1 MIPIPNI
8 FEAIFWSVF
17 IINLSKNTE
26 KESLRLRV
34 KLRLRLSVRR
44 AKPNFWQ

>member
-1 MIPIPNI
+1 MIAIPNI
-8 FEAIFWSVF
+8 FEAISFNS

-34 KLRLRLSVRR
+34 KLRLRPR
-44 AKPNFWQ
+44 